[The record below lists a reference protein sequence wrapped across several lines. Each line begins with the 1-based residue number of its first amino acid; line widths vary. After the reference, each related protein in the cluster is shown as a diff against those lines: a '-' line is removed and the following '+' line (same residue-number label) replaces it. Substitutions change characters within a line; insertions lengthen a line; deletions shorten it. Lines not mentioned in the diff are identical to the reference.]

1 MASRPK
7 RRKASRATPTT
18 RSPSIKSGTTPVT
31 PPPVDKEIM
40 LQSCMAQI
48 LPTIED
54 TFGQYMDNF
63 HSQHSAIHHW
73 HQQRINYPPLL
84 LVKVG
89 PRILPHVYPRSRY
102 CWKNSFQPSF
112 SFSFSGLTLGV
123 DDKIKAKIRKSTL
136 NFPSYSNRILPWNRI
151 NTNQLRKMGRYSLSS
166 LRK

>member
-54 TFGQYMDNF
+54 TFRRYMDNF
-63 HSQHSAIHHW
+63 HSHHSRNPSLAPTTDTLSPTVASGSRTQDSSPCLPPFPDIVG
-73 HQQRINYPPLL
+73 RINF
-84 LVKVG
+84 
-89 PRILPHVYPRSRY
+89 R
-102 CWKNSFQPSF
+102 
-112 SFSFSGLTLGV
+112 
-123 DDKIKAKIRKSTL
+123 
-136 NFPSYSNRILPWNRI
+136 
-151 NTNQLRKMGRYSLSS
+151 
-166 LRK
+166 